1 VLVTALLVFF
11 SAQMT
16 GSRPRPGPRILVPA
30 PAAAGGLTRD
40 HAAERTIYRAALAQ
54 LHGRFTPAWLGAA
67 SSYTAAVYDE
77 PGRTDRAT
85 KAPVRLVFLGVN
97 AASSSGDPS
106 TNLGNY
112 LAGIAAGIAGHGALG
127 RPAQVPAG
135 PGGGSAECA
144 AATAASGKATICVR
158 ATGQTIGTLAVA
170 TDDASI
176 SELAR
181 IMRRVRPG
189 LEHR

>member
-1 VLVTALLVFF
+1 MLVTALLVFF
-11 SAQMT
+11 SAQMK

-40 HAAERTIYRAALAQ
+40 YAAERTIYRAALAQ
-54 LHGRFTPAWLGAA
+54 LHGRFKPAWLGAA

-77 PGRTDRAT
+77 PGRTDPAT

-97 AASSSGDPS
+97 AASSLGDPS
-106 TNLGNY
+106 TNLSNY
-112 LAGIAAGIAGHGALG
+112 MAGIAAGITGHGALG

-144 AATAASGKATICVR
+144 EATAASGKATICVW
-158 ATGQTIGTLAVA
+158 ATDQTIGTLAVA
-170 TDDASI
+170 SRDASI
-176 SELAR
+176 SELAG
-181 IMRRVRPG
+181 IMRRMRPD